1 MSSFPCCRLA
11 LHPLCTVDQAGQ
23 QREGT
28 QADQGPKSPVGQSQL
43 VRALGPLEASEKY
56 TDRET
61 EAREGRDMPWPVC
74 CLPT

>member
-11 LHPLCTVDQAGQ
+11 LHPLCTVDQV
-23 QREGT
+23 
-28 QADQGPKSPVGQSQL
+28 DQGPKSPVGQSQL
-43 VRALGPLEASEKY
+43 GRALGPLEASEKY

-61 EAREGRDMPWPVC
+61 EAREGRDMPWPAC